1 MVAVVVSL
9 FVLAAL
15 LGGLYVRRNRPLP
28 GAGAADGGLDVPAV
42 EAWAEADVPEV
53 RVVNRSPHPV
63 HDVQAYVA
71 LGRRRPKCVGWIR
84 TLPPTGDEA
93 AKVALTADGR
103 ESWQRWQGTQR
114 SGDVAVEVVFRDEAG
129 RQWRRDRRGALAAV
143 DG

>member
-1 MVAVVVSL
+1 M
-9 FVLAAL
+9 
-15 LGGLYVRRNRPLP
+15 
-28 GAGAADGGLDVPAV
+28 PAV
-42 EAWAEADVPEV
+42 EAWAEVDVPEV
-53 RVVNRSPHPV
+53 RVVNRSSRPV

-103 ESWQRWQGTQR
+103 ESWQRWQGAQR
-114 SGDVAVEVVFRDEAG
+114 SSGDVAVEVVFRDDAG

-143 DG
+143 D